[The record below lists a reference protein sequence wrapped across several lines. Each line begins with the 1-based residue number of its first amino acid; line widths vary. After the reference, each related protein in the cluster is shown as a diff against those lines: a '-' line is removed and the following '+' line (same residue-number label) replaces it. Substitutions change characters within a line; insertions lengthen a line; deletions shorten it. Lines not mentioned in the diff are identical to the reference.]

1 MKKVWLLLSIFFIL
15 SCSGNKSQQATLLY
29 EQGKEQ
35 EERGAV
41 DSAVVTYNAAINLLK
56 QTDDKPLL
64 GEIYNRIGDLYLD
77 NDLEPNAFQAFQT
90 ALKYNS
96 LLTEKSKASYSLRGM
111 GKSYIYRLMP
121 DSALHFHL
129 LANQLIPQI
138 KDTDEI
144 ANIHNNLSNAYLEL
158 KNYDTALAHITK
170 ALFFCKDSNNI
181 YSSYSTKA
189 SIFIAMHQYD
199 SALIYLKKGIYSSNI
214 YTQAACYLQLSRLSK
229 MIGDPNYTA
238 YLENFNYL
246 NDSIDRQ
253 NQNTSIANAEQNL
266 IKKHTAQE
274 KRLLII
280 CIIGILI
287 ISSLGYY
294 LVLHYNK
301 KKINRTNKQL
311 QESKI
316 TIQEIQSQL
325 QAILANIKETGETC
339 TKEFIKSKEYPVIKD
354 RAKTDFVLSYKEQE
368 QYCTL
373 LLKHFDPYIR
383 CLANVMSMSKESYY
397 LCCLFLIGFNT
408 KECAN
413 FRGISTKGLRTQKG
427 RIFKK
432 IKELFGTEITFEY
445 FFNLPEKQVNPA
457 NKSLH
462 SD

>member
-64 GEIYNRIGDLYLD
+64 GEIYNRIGDLYLN

-96 LLTEKSKASYSLRGM
+96 LLIEKSKASYSLRGM

-138 KDTDEI
+138 KDTNEI

-158 KNYDTALAHITK
+158 KNYDTALTHIAK

-189 SIFIAMHQYD
+189 SIFTAIHQYD
-199 SALIYLKKGIYSSNI
+199 SALIYLKKGVYSSNI

-229 MIGDPNYTA
+229 VIGDPDYTT
-238 YLENFNYL
+238 YLEKFHYL

-253 NQNTSIANAEQNL
+253 NQSTSIVNAEQNL
-266 IKKHTAQE
+266 TQKHNAQE

-280 CIIGILI
+280 GILI
-287 ISSLGYY
+287 IGSLGYY

-301 KKINRTNKQL
+301 KKINRANKQL

-354 RAKTDFVLSYKEQE
+354 RAKTDSVLSYEEQE

-383 CLANVMSMSKESYY
+383 CLANVMSMPKESYY

-445 FFNLPEKQVNPA
+445 FFNLPEKQAKP
-457 NKSLH
+457 L
-462 SD
+462 